1 MSVVH
6 DIVTKKCANCR
17 KEISVL
23 HPDSWA
29 YKRHAGNTYI
39 FWCSWKCLRQSEKE
53 GKINMKKL
61 TLEDKKHAVK
71 IALDGGNPLEY
82 IRMCGVLNAAEAWG
96 KIKNNLKEKDPATWE
111 RLPKRLPNPVMDRKK
126 EAPADQVTKEAM
138 KHPEQ
143 PVVQIDGPVIMEKM
157 AEQVKGNDFIE
168 MPTAE
173 EIIPKEIKK
182 HMKPGV
188 FEKQKNKF
196 SLPAICQGFE
206 VVGIRGQYGI
216 YKANDKA
223 KYFDF
228 QPFGGEL
235 CMTPEEW
242 HEQLNELQRA
252 AKVLGVEM

>member
-111 RLPKRLPNPVMDRKK
+111 KLPKRLPNPVMDRKK

-143 PVVQIDGPVIMEKM
+143 PVVQIDGPVIIEKM
-157 AEQVKGNDFIE
+157 AEKPVNEVK
-168 MPTAE
+168 P
-173 EIIPKEIKK
+173 IKLK
-182 HMKPGV
+182 A
-188 FEKQKNKF
+188 F
-196 SLPAICQGFE
+196 SISAIRTGLGEF
-206 VVGIRGQYGI
+206 
-216 YKANDKA
+216 
-223 KYFDF
+223 YFDKKF
-228 QPFGGEL
+228 NSIDWRTIEGDEVSLSPAGWREL
-235 CMTPEEW
+235 IDTMPDVMT
-242 HEQLNELQRA
+242 
-252 AKVLGVEM
+252 VLGVTK

>member
-6 DIVTKKCANCR
+6 DIITKKCANCR

-111 RLPKRLPNPVMDRKK
+111 KLPKRLPNPVMDRKK

-138 KHPEQ
+138 QHPEQ
-143 PVVQIDGPVIMEKM
+143 PVVQIDGPVIME
-157 AEQVKGNDFIE
+157 QVEDGFSVDEIE
-168 MPTAE
+168 M
-173 EIIPKEIKK
+173 IKK
-182 HMKPGV
+182 GTI
-188 FEKQKNKF
+188 
-196 SLPAICQGFE
+196 PAIKTQKKITAPVNYDGFDVSAVTGE
-206 VVGIRGQYGI
+206 FGHYGYQRI
-216 YKANDKA
+216 DGREYID
-223 KYFDF
+223 FDSF
-228 QPFGGEL
+228 DHDEL
-235 CMTPEEW
+235 HMNVDQW
-242 HEQLNELQRA
+242 RAFLNELKRA
-252 AKVLGVEM
+252 AAVLGVEL